1 MRYYIGGPLLLICLS
16 LSTSDQVLLYRVV
29 YQDTDLRGGSRGG
42 RIKVL
47 AIQNQWSLVSYFYPE
62 VKKGFVQIRGAY
74 RSYDYDP
81 FRVQAFCITEGVKI
95 IYSLI
100 KALHDEVGLPTVILE
115 V

>member
-29 YQDTDLRGGSRGG
+29 YQDSDLRGGGVG
-42 RIKVL
+42 TKVL
-47 AIQNQWSLVSYFYPE
+47 ANRNQWSLISYAYPGVE
-62 VKKGFVQIRGAY
+62 TGFVEIRGKY
-74 RSYDYDP
+74 RSYDYYP

-100 KALHDEVGLPTVILE
+100 KALHDEIGLPTVILE

>member
-16 LSTSDQVLLYRVV
+16 LSTSDQVLRYRVV
-29 YQDTDLRGGSRGG
+29 YQDTDLRGG
-42 RIKVL
+42 IKVL
-47 AIQNQWSLVSYFYPE
+47 ANQNQWSLVSYSYPK
-62 VKKGFVQIRGAY
+62 VKKGFVEIRGAY

-100 KALHDEVGLPTVILE
+100 KALHDEIGLPTVILE